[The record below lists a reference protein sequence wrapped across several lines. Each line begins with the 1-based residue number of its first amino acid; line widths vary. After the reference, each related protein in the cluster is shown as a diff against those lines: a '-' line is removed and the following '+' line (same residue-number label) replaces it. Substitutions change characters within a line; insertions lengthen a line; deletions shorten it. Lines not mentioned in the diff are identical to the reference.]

1 MEDPWVGHVF
11 VIGIYSHFCVKKKKK
26 KAQKKRKKVLI
37 YYHLFVFIERDLAC
51 C

>member
-1 MEDPWVGHVF
+1 MKDPWVGHVLMT
-11 VIGIYSHFCVKKKKK
+11 GILLTLMGKEKKSSEK
-26 KAQKKRKKVLI
+26 QEEVLI